1 MIRYNPKTMQMVVVG
16 KPTLKGALREIAQKN
31 GIALTESDMQFM
43 VTTDSGGDTV
53 T

>member
-1 MIRYNPKTMQMVVVG
+1 MQMVVVG

-31 GIALTESDMQFM
+31 GIALTEGDMQFM
-43 VTTDSGGDTV
+43 VTTNSGGDTD